1 MSSCHDC
8 DDCFVC
14 VLSVLVASLYQS
26 CLLPVPG
33 FSRRLDNALSFGAT
47 RWARTLQLR
56 WKMASA
62 MILSL
67 NVFLCKMLQWKVED
81 VFRLRNI
88 PSLECLNIRKGR
100 VCFLMF
106 FVKTALPNNAKLHW
120 RQSKPRASWLFH
132 VPNVG
137 LLGFSYIHWGMIVCE
152 MYMCMVMHL
161 LQSKVS

>member
-14 VLSVLVASLYQS
+14 VLSVIVASLYQS

-33 FSRRLDNALSFGAT
+33 VSRRLDNALSFGAT

-100 VCFLMF
+100 VCFCFLLRLRFQTMQNCIGDNPNLELLDCFMF
-106 FVKTALPNNAKLHW
+106 QMLGCWASHISTGGWFAKCICAW
-120 RQSKPRASWLFH
+120 
-132 VPNVG
+132 
-137 LLGFSYIHWGMIVCE
+137 
-152 MYMCMVMHL
+152 
-161 LQSKVS
+161 